1 MINFGESKVSY
12 PARFLSISRGLLVVA
27 LFGLGGCVTSSPY
40 KADPAHPIRT
50 IAISRDVQM
59 PEKMIFYGLSQ
70 SMAGMFGGVVGAL
83 STMYRQ
89 GEHFDLP
96 RVLRE
101 NLSSELSRSG
111 KFKVV
116 ASGAADAEVRIRV
129 REYGFVQAL
138 GFMRRSVKPI
148 LTIETTMVRSD
159 GVQIWQSGV
168 VVNQAEKQTPTI
180 LPEKLSDRAVAVDAL
195 HTAARIWAGKT
206 AGAVK

>member
-1 MINFGESKVSY
+1 MPDRTTP
-12 PARFLSISRGLLVVA
+12 PASLRSAWISRGVLAVA
-27 LFGLGGCVTSSPY
+27 LLGLWGCVTSSPY
-40 KADPAHPIRT
+40 KTDAAHPIRT
-50 IAISRDVQM
+50 IAISRDVPM

-83 STMYRQ
+83 STMFRQ

-101 NLSSELSRSG
+101 DLTTELNRGG

-116 ASGAADAEVRIRV
+116 ASGKGDAEVRIRV

-138 GFMRRSVKPI
+138 GFMRRSVKPT
-148 LTIETTMVRSD
+148 LAIETTMVRAD

-168 VVNQAEKQTPTI
+168 VVNQAEKQTPTV
-180 LPEKLSDRAVAVDAL
+180 LPEQLSDRAVAVDAL
-195 HTAARIWAGKT
+195 HTAAKIWAAKT
-206 AGAVK
+206 AASLK

>member
-1 MINFGESKVSY
+1 MPERTTP
-12 PARFLSISRGLLVVA
+12 PASLRSPWISRGILTLALLA
-27 LFGLGGCVTSSPY
+27 LGGCVTSSPC
-40 KADPAHPIRT
+40 KTDPAHPIRT
-50 IAISRDVQM
+50 IAISRDVPM

-70 SMAGMFGGVVGAL
+70 SMAGIFGGVVGAL

-101 NLSSELSRSG
+101 DLSAELTGSG

-116 ASGAADAEVRIRV
+116 ASGKGDAEVRIRV
-129 REYGFVQAL
+129 REYGFAQAL

-148 LTIETTMVRSD
+148 LTIETTMVRAD

-168 VVNQAEKQTPTI
+168 VVNQAEKKTPTV
-180 LPEKLSDRAVAVDAL
+180 LPEQLSDRAVAVDAL
-195 HTAARIWAGKT
+195 HTAAKIWAAKT
-206 AGAVK
+206 AASLK

>member
-1 MINFGESKVSY
+1 MINFGESMVSRSS
-12 PARFLSISRGLLVVA
+12 RFLWISRCLLLVA
-27 LFGLGGCVTSSPY
+27 PLGLVSCVSSSPY

-50 IAISRDVQM
+50 ITISRDVQM

-70 SMAGMFGGVVGAL
+70 SMAGILAGPVGAL
-83 STMYRQ
+83 SAMYRQ
-89 GEHFDLP
+89 GEQFDLP

-101 NLSSELSRSG
+101 DLSRELTGTG

-116 ASGAADAEVRIRV
+116 ASRPADAEVRIRV
-129 REYGFVQAL
+129 REYGFMQAL

-148 LTIETTMVRSD
+148 LTIETTMVRAD

-168 VVNQAEKQTPTI
+168 VVNQAEKQTPTV

-206 AGAVK
+206 AAAVK